1 MELYNFRQ
9 LILMRDRIE
18 CYENKVINLLI
29 LVQDLGGLLN
39 ALENF
44 DENWKNEFQ
53 SNWINLDVLY
63 AIALYRNI
71 KPEDLDTENEITK
84 TLTVLKELIG
94 SEIAKNVLW
103 NIKLN
108 PEIPFSD
115 IELEN
120 ILDELTY
127 LLTLLGFDEN
137 KKINKFGLQVEE
149 RIDKFSSL
157 RYGI

>member
-1 MELYNFRQ
+1 MG
-9 LILMRDRIE
+9 DRIA
-18 CYENKVINLLI
+18 CYERKVINFLM
-29 LVQDLGGLLN
+29 LVQDLQALRN
-39 ALENF
+39 TLENF

-71 KPEDLDTENEITK
+71 KLEDLDAEDEITK

-94 SEIAKNVLW
+94 SEIAKDVLW

-157 RYGI
+157 RYGILSILSKMKLL